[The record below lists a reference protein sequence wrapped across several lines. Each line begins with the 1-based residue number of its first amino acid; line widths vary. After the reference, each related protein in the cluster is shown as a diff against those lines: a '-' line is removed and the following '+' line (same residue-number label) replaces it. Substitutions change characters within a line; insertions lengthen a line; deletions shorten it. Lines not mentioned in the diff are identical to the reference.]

1 VINANGTYTYTPNAN
16 FNGTDVIVVSICDA
30 GLPLP
35 AVCVNDTITIT
46 VTAVNDA
53 PIVDNETI
61 TTNEDTPATGDL
73 TDAGDSD
80 PDGTPL
86 TANTTPVSGPSNGT
100 IVINANGTYT
110 YTPNANFNGTDVI
123 VVSIC
128 DAGLP
133 LPGICVNDTIFIT
146 VTAVN
151 DAPIVDNEII
161 TTNENTPAT
170 GDLTDA
176 GDSDPDGTP
185 LTANTTPVSGPSN
198 GTIVI
203 NPDGTYT
210 YTPNPGFSGTDV
222 IVVSICDAGLPL
234 PGVCV
239 NDTITVTVLTVTET
253 NPDMNVT
260 SLNIPV
266 SGNLVTNDD
275 VPVGTTYGTPIG
287 NPSNPAGGTIA
298 MNPDGTY
305 TFTGTNTGVYTYNV
319 PVCAPG
325 QTTNCPTEE
334 LIITVLDPNST
345 TNNPINNT
353 DLATSTTTT
362 PVVINGLSNDASGN
376 TGGSLNPG
384 SLTITDAPNHGT
396 ATVNPSTGAVTYTA
410 NAGFV
415 GTDTLVYQ
423 VCDNSSPTPLC
434 GTAMQIIT
442 ILPANGVNDGPA
454 ASDDY
459 MSEEGTT
466 PATGN
471 VLIND
476 TDPEGNTLN
485 VTPQTTTI
493 PGKGTLVLNT
503 DGTYTF
509 TPVPGFT
516 GTVDIPYTACD
527 NGIPQV
533 CTQATLY
540 ITYRVSNTPLYV
552 NLFSFKAKSNAC
564 DIDLVWEAKN
574 EVNFS
579 RYEILRKVEG
589 SSDFVKIAEI
599 NSKATDDKLVTYNYR
614 DKDLLS
620 NKRYEY
626 KLKMVDMDS
635 RYSFSKT
642 ELVKLDCRPK
652 EEIAVYPNPIR
663 GNELYIDLYN
673 EIGTDYKF
681 TLVDMTGRK
690 ILESSKTLNNERETV
705 TLSTHHIAAGVYHLL
720 VETPQS
726 SAISYKIIKE

>member
-1 VINANGTYTYTPNAN
+1 V
-16 FNGTDVIVVSICDA
+16 VVVSICDA
-30 GLPLP
+30 GTPG
-35 AVCVNDTITIT
+35 VICINDTI
-46 VTAVNDA
+46 N
-53 PIVDNETI
+53 
-61 TTNEDTPATGDL
+61 
-73 TDAGDSD
+73 
-80 PDGTPL
+80 
-86 TANTTPVSGPSNGT
+86 
-100 IVINANGTYT
+100 
-110 YTPNANFNGTDVI
+110 
-123 VVSIC
+123 
-128 DAGLP
+128 
-133 LPGICVNDTIFIT
+133 IT

-185 LTANTTPVSGPSN
+185 LTVNTIPVSGPTN

-210 YTPNPGFSGTDV
+210 YIPNPGFSGTDV

-239 NDTITVTVLTVTET
+239 NDTITVTVLPVTET

-275 VPVGTTYGTPIG
+275 VPVGTTYGVPTG

-325 QTTNCPTEE
+325 QTINCPTEE
-334 LIITVLDPNST
+334 LIVTVLDLTST

-564 DIDLVWEAKN
+564 NIDLVWEAKN

-599 NSKATDDKLVTYNYR
+599 NSKATDDKLVTYNYS

-635 RYSFSKT
+635 KYSFSKT
-642 ELVKLDCRPK
+642 EWIKLDCSPK
-652 EEIAVYPNPIR
+652 EEIFVYPNPIR

-673 EIGTDYKF
+673 KIGTDYKF
-681 TLVDMTGRK
+681 ILVDMTGRK